1 MTYGL
6 KDKVIM
12 VTGASDGIGRA
23 VAAALG
29 EEGANVIIL
38 GRKEDK
44 LAETQVRVEALGG
57 RCLAIPFDLLKF
69 DDYGKLFL
77 ALKDQI
83 PHLDGLVH
91 CAGELERCTPMGF
104 IKTKDFRKMLDIHL
118 TAPNMLTQIM
128 MPLLKRAEA
137 ASIIFT
143 SCDMAEEDQLNWHGY
158 GLAKRALPYAA
169 AMWQGESP
177 DKSYRFNTL
186 NPGRVRTEMFKRA
199 YPGLHGRHVPAAVL
213 VAPAYLQLLSDQS
226 KEIKGQSI
234 NAIDLLET
242 LKKYT
247 APSIEELKAAEEKA

>member
-6 KDKVIM
+6 KDKVIL
-12 VTGASDGIGRA
+12 VTGASDGLGRA

-38 GRKEDK
+38 GRSEEK
-44 LAETQVRVEALGG
+44 LAVTQARVEELGG

-91 CAGELERCTPMGF
+91 CAGELARCAPMSH
-104 IKTKDFRKMLDIHL
+104 IKAKDFRKMLDINL
-118 TAPNMLTQIM
+118 TAPNLLTQMM
-128 MPLLKRAEA
+128 MPLIKRAEA
-137 ASIIFT
+137 AAVIFT
-143 SCDMAEEDQLNWHGY
+143 TCDMAAEDQLHWHGY

-169 AMWQGESP
+169 AMWDGENP
-177 DKSYRFNTL
+177 GKPYRFNAL

-199 YPGLHGRHVPAAVL
+199 YPGLHGRHVPAPSV
-213 VAPAYLQLLSDQS
+213 VAPAYLKLLSEQMQAVR
-226 KEIKGQSI
+226 GQSL
-234 NAIDLLET
+234 NAIDIL
-242 LKKYT
+242 
-247 APSIEELKAAEEKA
+247 PELKDYVAPEPTEENNEQTAG